1 MLKEIKSHFATKVD
15 KVVMAKDYQIKCQRV
30 IAIEAAKKIVSETTK
45 DSSELFN
52 REVTK
57 LMIQYSRILDLVE
70 YFETVVK

>member
-1 MLKEIKSHFATKVD
+1 MSKVD
-15 KVVMAKDYQIKCQRV
+15 KVVMAKDYQIKCQRM

-45 DSSELFN
+45 DSSFLFN

-57 LMIQYSRILDLVE
+57 LMIQYSRILDLVD